1 VLEAIAWYVLCAD
14 GVALA
19 RLCVSCEEL
28 LMLDMAELKV
38 DEVEEDTMLLAETL
52 PASTSLLIVLVEVL
66 DVAMFELD
74 TGVPETTAMLLELD
88 AGIGDE
94 LLELGTTGVEPLEAE
109 PRAGGSHI
117 EVELVV
123 LSIELVE
130 LTLEVPISLAA
141 EALLVLDTI
150 LATSEEAGTS
160 DDDDGDK
167 ALLLLAEVCAVE
179 RAGGSH
185 IEVEVEKDE
194 L

>member
-1 VLEAIAWYVLCAD
+1 MLEAIAWYVLCAD

-185 IEVEVEKDE
+185 IEVEVEEDE

>member
-1 VLEAIAWYVLCAD
+1 MLEAIAWYVLCAD

>member
-185 IEVEVEKDE
+185 IEVEVEEDE